1 MANGL
6 GFNSYASRYMAGV
19 VNAGG
24 TTPGVNI
31 QQYIEELAVRLFVAQ
46 SGIPTAAYPFYGGN
60 AESHALDLFR
70 HYDITWEGTVTHNSN
85 GVTGDGS
92 TGIGYTGINPTLA
105 LNVTSFSFSVYSRT
119 NTSSDT
125 DYEAGILVSAIG
137 VFIRCRTVAGTVATR
152 AGGQSAANFG
162 GAVGASTGLF
172 LVHRTATN
180 SAAGTRN
187 GTVFGS
193 TAVAVG
199 SLPNGSSLTVCG
211 AAGLNFSNR
220 NLAFAH
226 VGPGLGSHSDFYTI
240 VQDFQ
245 TALGRQV

>member
-1 MANGL
+1 MSNGL
-6 GFNSYASRYMAGV
+6 GFNTYAARYMADV

-24 TTPGVNI
+24 TTPAVNI
-31 QQYIEELAVRLFVAQ
+31 QQYIEELAVKLFVAQ
-46 SGIPTAAYPFYGGN
+46 SGAPVAAYPFYGGN
-60 AESHALDLFR
+60 SDSHAIDLF
-70 HYDITWEGTVTHNSN
+70 HHHDITWTGTVTHNSN

-92 TGIGYTGINPTLA
+92 TGFGSTGINPVLA
-105 LNVTSFSFSVYSRT
+105 LSISSLSFSVYSRT
-119 NTSSDT
+119 ASTSDT
-125 DYEAGILVSAIG
+125 AYEAGILINSIG
-137 VFIRCRTVAGTVATR
+137 IFIQCRNVAGNAVTR
-152 AGGQSAANFG
+152 AGGAPGGNFS

-172 LVHRTATN
+172 LIHRTTTN

-193 TAVAVG
+193 SAVG
-199 SLPNGSSLTVCG
+199 IGNLPNGFLTICA

-226 VGPGLGSHSDFYTI
+226 VGPKLGSHSDFYTI